1 MLDVGTTE
9 PLFQETST
17 NNLDPTTFM
26 AVGGLAT
33 RKSLLETKRA
43 CTARRNGVVGMI
55 TKDKKALILGI
66 IMCVLGVLL
75 LSGQLGDVGQWLVF
89 ITAIVLIIVGVLMVA
104 KQLPGSML
112 IGVVMIVLGALVILP
127 NDTFPELEAL
137 FGIIDLMIGVLLLV
151 FGVLKIV
158 GK

>member
-1 MLDVGTTE
+1 
-9 PLFQETST
+9 
-17 NNLDPTTFM
+17 
-26 AVGGLAT
+26 
-33 RKSLLETKRA
+33 
-43 CTARRNGVVGMI
+43 MI

-75 LSGQLGDVGQWLVF
+75 LSGQLGEVGPWLVF
-89 ITAIVLIIVGVLMVA
+89 ATAIILIIVGVLMVA

-112 IGVVMIVLGALVILP
+112 IGIVMIALGALVILP
-127 NDTFPELEAL
+127 NDTFPELESL